1 MRSKTVSKNVISTYD
16 SISIGY
22 MYIKILDKI
31 LTKFHLTQMKKASL
45 KNSNESDESVN
56 LIKQNS
62 FLKTLIASLTQYL
75 K

>member
-1 MRSKTVSKNVISTYD
+1 
-16 SISIGY
+16 
-22 MYIKILDKI
+22 
-31 LTKFHLTQMKKASL
+31 MKKASL